1 MQIQN
6 EHHLDRGDR
15 MIVKWSN
22 SITKEKICMIKYWV
36 ILSSQKRT
44 LNHNKTAKRL
54 FWQLFNNII
63 PTEKGFVLQQL
74 VSHTF
79 ERLCNINQ
87 NKNKPKQKKGRENGI
102 VFVLRNYEKLIF
114 IKRF

>member
-1 MQIQN
+1 
-6 EHHLDRGDR
+6 
-15 MIVKWSN
+15 
-22 SITKEKICMIKYWV
+22 MIKYWV

-54 FWQLFNNII
+54 FWQLFNIII

-87 NKNKPKQKKGRENGI
+87 NKNKPKQKKGTENGI